1 MQSLGGGKVDK
12 IQGFNLCI
20 GWRRAVYK
28 SENEFQE
35 VGEDIWHLLVTMLYF
50 QSYE

>member
-20 GWRRAVYK
+20 GWRWAVHK
-28 SENEFQE
+28 SENELQE
-35 VGEDIWHLLVTMLYF
+35 VGEDRWHLLVICCIF
-50 QSYE
+50 NPND